1 MLRRDMGK
9 GMKKYLAEQHVL
21 EVNSIEIQI
30 IIEAYIGAV
39 LGVLNWW
46 IENNMSIAEEEI
58 YTKMKIFSGW
68 NFGD

>member
-1 MLRRDMGK
+1 MGK